1 MEKQIKL
8 ARYRNTPYSVLYEGK
23 KYVWNPAKNGQ
34 PSVREV
40 SEELFDYLTVNS
52 LCFNRGQLVVVDEKK
67 EELEK
72 HIDDIESY
80 KANIHTKEEIE
91 KILKGNLQKMKSEL
105 NKITDDSEKQ
115 FVISVAKE
123 MQDDLTKSKIDFI
136 AEWRGVKSE
145 ILFD

>member
-1 MEKQIKL
+1 
-8 ARYRNTPYSVLYEGK
+8 
-23 KYVWNPAKNGQ
+23 
-34 PSVREV
+34 
-40 SEELFDYLTVNS
+40 
-52 LCFNRGQLVVVDEKK
+52 
-67 EELEK
+67 
-72 HIDDIESY
+72 
-80 KANIHTKEEIE
+80 
-91 KILKGNLQKMKSEL
+91 MKSEL